1 VPLENFL
8 LVTCSLSFPHIIP
21 SLYIFLEPLV
31 PLPSLLFHSNPANL
45 PPTAA
50 NKSMT
55 TSPVENHT
63 PGTPSPT
70 RDASRIDID
79 SNSQLEGLFT
89 HTSTL
94 SLTSHFSNAS
104 EATLQAFPTADEN
117 EKHHDVINA
126 NEGTV
131 PPKRP
136 TLPFRRTT
144 TVSTIAAAPYGG
156 GHATADLEK
165 RGVEDASGRARSSS
179 SSSTTPT
186 LHEIPLSLMTAS
198 RVSTDAYGNTY
209 PEGGLEAYLCVL
221 GSFCGLMAAL
231 GLMNSIGTYQAYLSA
246 HQLSSQ
252 TESAIGWIFGIYAFL
267 SFFCG
272 IQIGPIFDA
281 KGPRYLVLA
290 GSVLLMATYL
300 LLGICTA
307 YYHFVLV
314 FGVMGGLGT
323 SLVFT
328 PSVAAVG
335 HFFLAQRGQWTGLAC
350 VGGSLAGIIYPLTL
364 QALFPRIGWAWST
377 RVLALINL
385 ILLIV
390 ANLCIKSRL
399 PPKKA
404 TRESILPDFRIF
416 RDRIF
421 ALTTLGVF
429 FVEWGLFVPLS
440 YLTSYAI
447 QEGVNPTFAYQLLA
461 ILNVGSCFGRYLP
474 GLVADRLGY
483 FNAMVST
490 IFLCFLSVLAL
501 WLPAGGSVPVIV
513 VFALVFGFASGTG
526 ISLTPVCVGKLCR
539 IENYGRYYA
548 TCYTLVSFGSMT
560 GIPIAGQLVSA
571 CGGRYWGLIVF
582 TGCSY
587 GASLGA
593 FVLARGLGGGWVI
606 GKKY

>member
-1 VPLENFL
+1 
-8 LVTCSLSFPHIIP
+8 
-21 SLYIFLEPLV
+21 
-31 PLPSLLFHSNPANL
+31 
-45 PPTAA
+45 
-50 NKSMT
+50 MT
-55 TSPVENHT
+55 TYSLENHT
-63 PGTPSPT
+63 PGTPSLT
-70 RDASRIDID
+70 RDASHIDID
-79 SNSQLEGLFT
+79 PNSQLEGLFA
-89 HTSTL
+89 HNSSS
-94 SLTSHFSNAS
+94 SLTSHSSNAS
-104 EATLQAFPTADEN
+104 EATLQAFPPAGEN
-117 EKHHDVINA
+117 KKDHDVKISQPA
-126 NEGTV
+126 HEGKGS
-131 PPKRP
+131 PRRP
-136 TLPFRRTT
+136 SLGSRRTT
-144 TVSTIAAAPYGG
+144 TISTVAAAPYGG

-165 RGVEDASGRARSSS
+165 RGVDYEDQTPRPRSSS
-179 SSSTTPT
+179 STST
-186 LHEIPLSLMTAS
+186 LHSLPPSLMTTS
-198 RVSTDAYGNTY
+198 RISTDAHGNTY
-209 PEGGLEAYLCVL
+209 PEGGTIAYLCVL

-252 TESAIGWIFGIYAFL
+252 SESAIGWIFGIYAFL

-290 GSVLLMATYL
+290 GSILLLGTYL

-307 YYHFVLV
+307 YYHFLLV

-328 PSVAAVG
+328 PSIAAVG
-335 HFFLAQRGQWTGLAC
+335 HFFLRKRGQYTGLAA
-350 VGGSLAGIIYPLTL
+350 VGGSLAGIVYPLTL
-364 QALFPRIGWAWST
+364 QALFPLIGWAWST

-385 ILLIV
+385 PLLLI
-390 ANLCIKSRL
+390 ANLCIRSRL

-404 TRESILPDFRIF
+404 TREAILPDFRIF
-416 RDRIF
+416 RSRIF

-447 QEGVNPTFAYQLLA
+447 QSGVSHTFAYQLLA
-461 ILNVGSCFGRYLP
+461 ILNVGSCLGRYLP

-483 FNAMVST
+483 FNAMVCT
-490 IFLCFLSVLAL
+490 IFLCFVSVLAL
-501 WLPAGGSVPVIV
+501 WLPAGGSIPLIV

-548 TCYTLVSFGSMT
+548 TCYTLVSFGSLT

-593 FVLARGLGGGWVI
+593 FVLARGLGGGWEL
-606 GKKY
+606 GKRY